1 DHKSPPLYSG
11 NKVGNWTVGAV
22 MRKAAL
28 DTGAYLI
35 PFPEGLASLEFNLDY
50 RLYRRELLCL
60 AVGNLTHFVAG
71 NGQTQWFSHKS
82 AQQRRRWGG
91 RRDLNPRQP
100 DPQSGALTRLS
111 YDHQ

>member
-1 DHKSPPLYSG
+1 
-11 NKVGNWTVGAV
+11 

-71 NGQTQWFSHKS
+71 HGQTQWFSHSSLDAKKKMGWS
-82 AQQRRRWGG
+82 TGFEPATARSTIWGS
-91 RRDLNPRQP
+91 N
-100 DPQSGALTRLS
+100 
-111 YDHQ
+111 